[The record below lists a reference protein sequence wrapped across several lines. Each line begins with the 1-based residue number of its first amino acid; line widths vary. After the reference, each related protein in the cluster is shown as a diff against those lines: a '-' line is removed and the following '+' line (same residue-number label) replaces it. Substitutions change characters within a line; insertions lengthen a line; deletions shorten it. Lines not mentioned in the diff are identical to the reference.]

1 MPFKFARFALAPPF
15 LTLLARPWAGYGV
28 AITAVSIAVLLRAGL
43 ETVGHFYYLPM
54 VPAVVATAAVAGRKA
69 TALAILLSI
78 TANALL
84 VERESPLDAIANAV
98 LFALVTWLT
107 AELCW
112 GLRAYRQ
119 RTGELSRNLAHREE
133 MLETIL
139 ASAPVVVLDRSGRI
153 RFISPFAC
161 TLLGIA
167 EDAAIGEPFRTFVD
181 EFDIGAFHTGEE
193 ALAGET
199 DRVWTC
205 RRGSET
211 FPLGIQLGLMP
222 GSYAHSHAVL
232 CLADLTQAHQADE
245 RARAL
250 HLQLSR
256 VWRLN
261 SLGEMAASLAHELN
275 QPLTAAATY
284 LEAGQVDLRRAGPIG
299 ENASRTIGLAK
310 SQLLRAGE
318 IIRHMRELLAH
329 ESRSLAVERVSSM
342 VADLR
347 SVFAMIE
354 RSEHVRI
361 DIRVDDLTDRV
372 RAERIQFQQAMLNL
386 VRNAADALVGR
397 TDARIVIVGQALSAD
412 RYEVRV
418 EDNGAGIPPDELE
431 TIFRP
436 MVTTKTGGMGLGL
449 SVTRTIVESHGG
461 VLQVESSAMG
471 GAAFSFSLMR
481 EGAPEDA

>member
-1 MPFKFARFALAPPF
+1 MS
-15 LTLLARPWAGYGV
+15 V
-28 AITAVSIAVLLRAGL
+28 AVLLRAGL
-43 ETVGHFYYLPM
+43 ETVGQFYYLPM

-69 TALAILLSI
+69 TALAIALSI
-78 TANALL
+78 GANSLL
-84 VERESPLDAIANAV
+84 VARESHLDAVVNAG

-112 GLRAYRQ
+112 SLRAYRQ
-119 RTGELSRNLAHREE
+119 RTGELSQNLAHREE

-139 ASAPVVVLDRSGRI
+139 ASAPVVVLDRAGHI

-161 TLLGIA
+161 ALLDVA
-167 EDAAIGEPFRTFVD
+167 EDDAIGRAISSFVD
-181 EFDIGAFHTGEE
+181 EFDIGDFHTGEE

-211 FPLGIQLGLMP
+211 FPLGIQLGFMP
-222 GSYAHSHAVL
+222 TSYPHSHAVL
-232 CLADLTQAHQADE
+232 CLADLTQAHLADE
-245 RARAL
+245 RARTL

-284 LEAGQVDLRRAGPIG
+284 LEAGQIDLRGAGPMG

-310 SQLLRAGE
+310 SQLLRAGG

-329 ESRSLAVERVSSM
+329 ESRGLAGERVSSM
-342 VADLR
+342 VVDLKG
-347 SVFAMIE
+347 VFAMIE
-354 RSEHVRI
+354 RSEDVRI
-361 DIRVDDLTDRV
+361 DVRVDDRADRV
-372 RAERIQFQQAMLNL
+372 RAERIQFQQAMVNL

-397 TDARIVIVGQALSAD
+397 PNPRIMIVGRPLSD
-412 RYEVRV
+412 DQYEVRV
-418 EDNGAGIPPDELE
+418 EDNGSGIPPEELE

-436 MVTTKTGGMGLGL
+436 MMTTKTGGMGLGL

-461 VLQVESSAMG
+461 ALGVERSDLG

-481 EGAPEDA
+481 EQALEDA